1 MIRRVA
7 GAAVI
12 LALLGLG
19 ACASASRPE
28 AMTLSATPGLIAGAG
43 DVGYHSVTSVTVAG
57 GTETNPLWVSSVSN
71 DDFRTALE
79 ASLDAAGYLGTSGSP
94 LAVSANLE
102 KLQQPIAGLDMSVT
116 STVRYSV
123 TREGTVVFD
132 DTVAA
137 TGTATMGEALA
148 AVERLRLANEK
159 SIREN
164 IRQFLERFRDHVA
177 H

>member
-1 MIRRVA
+1 MSPVRMIRRVA
-7 GAAVI
+7 GAAVV

-57 GTETNPLWVSSVSN
+57 GSETNPLWVSSVSN

-94 LAVSANLE
+94 LAICSPPFAR
-102 KLQQPIAGLDMSVT
+102 PIVQAILI
-116 STVRYSV
+116 
-123 TREGTVVFD
+123 
-132 DTVAA
+132 
-137 TGTATMGEALA
+137 
-148 AVERLRLANEK
+148 LRAC
-159 SIREN
+159 R
-164 IRQFLERFRDHVA
+164 R
-177 H
+177 